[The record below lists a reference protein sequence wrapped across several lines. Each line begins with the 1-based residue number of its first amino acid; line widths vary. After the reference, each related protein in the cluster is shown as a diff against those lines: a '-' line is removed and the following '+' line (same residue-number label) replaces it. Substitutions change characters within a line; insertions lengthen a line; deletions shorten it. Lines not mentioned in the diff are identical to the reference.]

1 MKKVTHNKMKW
12 IIVLMA
18 LMANTMSFA
27 QDNRSLIIRR
37 AEAFIK
43 EKIQKGSIEECDIN
57 YLKTIPLR
65 TDISCETEFGFLV
78 PHDFGYRENETV
90 IVPKRIWIFPWADF
104 IQIVGKKIEECPL
117 RKKDPYSICHLLGV
131 PEGSK
136 MIYVAK
142 ITLNC
147 NDDIKELLFRPAYQ
161 TDITLQ
167 EQEADNHVYK
177 WNVRGL
183 SEADIKFIKDSII
196 NEQKTH
202 YPITTC
208 FGYTL
213 DLDYF
218 NTIEYVQQEELNDG
232 TRRAKD
238 YVGVPEYILR
248 PNTKHEK
255 YTKYT
260 IRQIYDQQQIFNEAV
275 ILQKQKVTV
284 HLKYGNWI
292 IEGDFYPSQNYL
304 NYKPGNSSSKE
315 SENKMLVELFNKARA
330 GHKPEVSITF
340 LIDNIERTVSRKV
353 SRVDWLMKSIYF

>member
-1 MKKVTHNKMKW
+1 MKKVNHNKMKW

-27 QDNRSLIIRR
+27 QDNRSLVIRR

-43 EKIQKGSIEECDIN
+43 AKIQKGSIEECDIN

-260 IRQIYDQQQIFNEAV
+260 IRQIYDQQQIFNEA
-275 ILQKQKVTV
+275 IIQKQKIAY
-284 HLKYGNWI
+284 LKYHNWT
-292 IEGDFYPSQNYL
+292 IEGEYLPTQNRFI
-304 NYKPGNSSSKE
+304 YKSGSSSPKE
-315 SENKMLVELFNKARA
+315 IEKKMLAELFENAPNK
-330 GHKPEVSITF
+330 HKPEVSITF
-340 LIDNIERTVSRKV
+340 YKDNKKITDTREVL
-353 SRVDWLMKSIYF
+353 RVEWLTESIYLLQ